1 MKSQGGEEMGR
12 IANMVY
18 EDLVARGRRMKTARQ
33 WRGWIER
40 FEKVAGVKD
49 KYDRGD
55 VIKYLAYCRELGVG
69 QNSINTMLRPVKLLA
84 QIQEWERG
92 FPKLAMP
99 RVKVTDIKRP
109 ELSYE
114 EIVKMIKVG
123 KRVLDGRRLAFLA
136 LSTTYGLRRE
146 EIVNLSKD
154 GLIDSDSLRIE
165 TLKGGPATTHR
176 IPCEIKRF
184 LAGFEN
190 TDTRYMSR
198 IFNSICYRVG
208 VRKKRG
214 SGYGWHSIRR
224 RLATELITRGLP
236 SLTVVRYMRWSDAWM
251 KGELGMLGIYVKKE
265 QGTIDEEV
273 FKVHPFIE
281 YWNGKK

>member
-12 IANMVY
+12 MANIVY
-18 EDLVARGRRMKTARQ
+18 EDLVARGRSMKTARQ

-40 FEKVAGVKD
+40 FEGVAGVKD

-69 QNSINTMLRPVKLLA
+69 QKSINTMLRPAKLLA

-99 RVKVTDIKRP
+99 RVKVTDIKRS

-123 KRVLDGRRLAFLA
+123 KRVLDARRLAFLA

-146 EIVNLSKD
+146 EIVNLNKD
-154 GLIDSDSLRIE
+154 GLIGSDSLRIE
-165 TLKGGPATTHR
+165 TLKGGPTTTHR

-198 IFNSICYRVG
+198 MFNSICYRVG

-224 RLATELITRGLP
+224 RLATELITRGLS

-251 KGELGMLGIYVKKE
+251 KGELGMLGRYVKKE

-273 FKVHPFIE
+273 FKKVFYLI
-281 YWNGKK
+281 